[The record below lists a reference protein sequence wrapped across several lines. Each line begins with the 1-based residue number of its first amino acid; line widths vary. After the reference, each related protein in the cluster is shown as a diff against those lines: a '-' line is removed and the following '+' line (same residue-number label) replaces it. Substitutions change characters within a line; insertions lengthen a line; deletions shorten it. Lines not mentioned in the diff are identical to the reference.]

1 MSPNATV
8 RLLIVDDHPLF
19 RQGVRWALGAE
30 DEVQVVGDAASAE
43 EALEWLDG
51 VGPSNEPNVVLVD
64 LNLPGMSGLELTR
77 HLRRQ
82 YPSLG
87 VVMLSIHE
95 NDEQA
100 FNALQA
106 GAAAYRSKDI
116 KPQDLVDILRRV
128 ARGEYVINDVLLEEP
143 RVAHRVL
150 SQFRNL
156 PKELAT
162 SPDTDFPIFTPLS
175 DREIEVLERIASGG
189 SNKEIADALGISTQT
204 VKNHISS
211 ILRKLSLND
220 RTQAVLYA
228 LRRGWIETPSTI
240 KSGHG
245 HTDHG
250 ESNEHNEA
258 E

>member
-8 RLLIVDDHPLF
+8 RLLIIDDHPLF

-30 DEVQVVGDAASAE
+30 DEVQIVGDAASAE
-43 EALEWLDG
+43 EALEWLDS
-51 VGPSNEPNVVLVD
+51 VGPNNEPNVVLVD

-95 NDEQA
+95 SDEQA

-116 KPQDLVDILRRV
+116 KPQDLVEILRRV
-128 ARGEYVINDVLLEEP
+128 ARGEYVINDVVLEEP

-156 PKELAT
+156 PKELAA

-228 LRRGWIETPSTI
+228 LRRGWIETPGTI

-245 HTDHG
+245 ASENSGNG
-250 ESNEHNEA
+250 EGE
-258 E
+258 

>member
-1 MSPNATV
+1 MAANASV
-8 RLLIVDDHPLF
+8 KLLIVDDHPLF
-19 RQGVRWALGAE
+19 RQGVRWALASYSDILIVAE
-30 DEVQVVGDAASAE
+30 ASDGE
-43 EALEWLDG
+43 EALALLNDS
-51 VGPSNEPNVVLVD
+51 PPNQEPNVVLAD

-77 HLRRQ
+77 QIRHQ

-87 VVMLSIHE
+87 VVMLSIYE
-95 NDEQA
+95 SDEQA

-116 KPQDLVDILRRV
+116 NPQDLADILRRV
-128 ARGEYVINDVLLEEP
+128 AHGEYVINDVVLEEP
-143 RVAHRVL
+143 KVASRLL

-156 PKELAT
+156 PQEISAV
-162 SPDTDFPIFTPLS
+162 PDTDFPLFTPLS
-175 DREIEVLERIASGG
+175 DREIEVLERIAAGG

-228 LRRGWIETPSTI
+228 LRRGWIETPDQI
-240 KSGHG
+240 RG
-245 HTDHG
+245 
-250 ESNEHNEA
+250 NEA
-258 E
+258 EPGDEQEGRPRR